1 MKKSIALTNP
11 SSKAVTYMVTLEGSS
26 DFSIDGDSISLDPK
40 FFGILCPGVARDRDV
55 PKLGTR
61 EVVFTGAL
69 VRN

>member
-1 MKKSIALTNP
+1 VRAFPALNVRTTHQIP
-11 SSKAVTYMVTLEGSS
+11 ATWSRLLATWRDVLR
-26 DFSIDGDSISLDPK
+26 ISLDPK